1 MEKEKNAT
9 LERVRVS
16 AFMTCGAK
24 EKGCGGCPLI
34 HLAYPEQ
41 LKKKQSYIKKHLSI
55 FGKPR
60 PILGMAE
67 PDHYRNKAIATYA
80 AVKGGLISGIYREG
94 THRVIPVDAC
104 LLHALGT
111 DDVLRTVRE
120 TAMECGLSAYDEDR
134 HTGFL
139 RHALVRRGHYT
150 GQILVVLV
158 TAHASFPGKE
168 NFLSR
173 LIEKQPGI
181 TSVVQNIN
189 ERQTSAVLG
198 FVEHVLYGPGYIE
211 DTLCGLRFTISPRSF
226 YQVNTVQTEV
236 LYGEAIRLAEL
247 TGQETVIDA
256 YCGIGTLTLTAAKS
270 AGQAIGIEI
279 NSAAVNDANRNAQAN
294 SIQNVSFLKGDAG
307 RVMVKMAEEGKTAD
321 VVFMDPPRAGSSE
334 EFLSA
339 LVRLSPKR
347 VVYISC
353 NAETQARDL
362 KYLHERGYKIRAIQ
376 PVDLFPHTEHVETV
390 VMIARE
396 NKG

>member
-1 MEKEKNAT
+1 MA
-9 LERVRVS
+9 
-16 AFMTCGAK
+16 CDAK
-24 EKGCGGCPLI
+24 TKGCGGCPLI
-34 HLAYPEQ
+34 YLPYPEQ
-41 LKKKQSYIKKHLSI
+41 LKKKQAFTKKHLST

-60 PILGMAE
+60 PILGMAD
-67 PDHYRNKAIATYA
+67 PDHYRNKAIATFA
-80 AVKGGLISGIYREG
+80 TSKGGLISGIYREG
-94 THRVIPVDAC
+94 THQVIPVDAC
-104 LLHALGT
+104 LLHAPQT
-111 DDVLRTVRE
+111 DDVLRAVRE
-120 TAMECGLSAYDEDR
+120 TATECSLSVYDEDR

-158 TAHASFPGKE
+158 TAHASFPEKE
-168 NFLSR
+168 NFISML
-173 LIEKQPGI
+173 LEKQPGI

-189 ERQTSAVLG
+189 QRSTSAVLG

-211 DTLCGLRFTISPRSF
+211 DTLCGLCFTISPRSF

-236 LYGEAIRLAEL
+236 LYREAIRLAEL

-256 YCGIGTLTLTAAKS
+256 YCGIGTLTLAAAKS

-279 NSAAVNDANRNAQAN
+279 NPAAVNDANRNAQGN
-294 SIQNVSFLKGDAG
+294 GIQNVSFLKGDAG

-339 LVRLSPKR
+339 LCKLAPKR

-353 NAETQARDL
+353 NVETQARDL
-362 KYLHERGYKIRAIQ
+362 RFLHERGYRIRAIQ
-376 PVDLFPHTEHVETV
+376 PVDMFPHTEHVECV
-390 VMIARE
+390 VALERKDGVPRLE
-396 NKG
+396 

>member
-1 MEKEKNAT
+1 
-9 LERVRVS
+9 
-16 AFMTCGAK
+16 MTCDAK
-24 EKGCGGCPLI
+24 AKGCGGCPLN
-34 HLAYPEQ
+34 HLAYSEQ
-41 LKKKQSYIKKHLSI
+41 LKKKQAFTKKHLST

-67 PDHYRNKAIATYA
+67 PDHYRNKAISTFA
-80 AVKGGLISGIYREG
+80 ASKSGLISGIYREG
-94 THRVIPVDAC
+94 THKVTPVETC

-111 DDVLRTVRE
+111 DDVLRAVRE
-120 TAMECGLSAYDEDR
+120 TVTEYGIAAYDEDR

-139 RHALVRRGHYT
+139 RHVLVRRGHYT

-158 TAHASFPGKE
+158 TASAPFPKKDE
-168 NFLSR
+168 FLSR
-173 LIEKQPGI
+173 LLGRCPNI

-189 ERQTSAVLG
+189 ARPTSAVLG

-236 LYGEAIRLAEL
+236 LYREAIRLAEL
-247 TGQETVIDA
+247 TGKETVIDA
-256 YCGIGTLTLTAAKS
+256 YCGIGTLTLVAAKS
-270 AGQAIGIEI
+270 SGQAIGIEI
-279 NSAAVNDANRNAQAN
+279 NPAAVADANRNALAN
-294 SIQNVSFLKGDAG
+294 GMQNVSFLKGDAG
-307 RVMVKMAEEGKTAD
+307 RVMVQMAEEGKTAD

-339 LVRLSPKR
+339 LCALSPKR

-353 NAETQARDL
+353 NVETQARDL

-390 VMIARE
+390 VRLDNIE
-396 NKG
+396 

>member
-1 MEKEKNAT
+1 
-9 LERVRVS
+9 
-16 AFMTCGAK
+16 MTCGAK

-34 HLAYPEQ
+34 NLAYPEQ
-41 LKKKQSYIKKHLSI
+41 LKKKQAFTKKHLST

-60 PILGMAE
+60 PILGMAD
-67 PDHYRNKAIATYA
+67 PDHYRNKAIATFA
-80 AVKGGLISGIYREG
+80 AAKDGLISGIYREG

-111 DDVLRTVRE
+111 DEVLRAVRE
-120 TAMECGLSAYDEDR
+120 TAAECGLEAYDEDR
-134 HTGFL
+134 HTGFI

-158 TAHASFPGKE
+158 TAHASFPGKDD
-168 NFLSR
+168 FISR
-173 LIEKQPGI
+173 LLERQPGI

-189 ERQTSAVLG
+189 PRSTSAVLG

-211 DTLCGLRFTISPRSF
+211 DTLCGLRFFISPRSF

-236 LYGEAIRLAEL
+236 LYREAIRLAEL
-247 TGQETVIDA
+247 HGQETVIDA
-256 YCGIGTLTLTAAKS
+256 YCGIGTLTLAAAGS

-279 NSAAVNDANRNAQAN
+279 NPAAVNDANRNAMAN
-294 SIQNVSFLKGDAG
+294 NIQNVSFRKGDAG
-307 RVMVKMAEEGKTAD
+307 RVMVKMAEEGKAAD

-339 LVRLSPKR
+339 LIKLSPKR

-353 NAETQARDL
+353 NVETQARDL
-362 KYLHERGYKIRAIQ
+362 KYLHERGYRIRAIQ

-390 VMIARE
+390 ILMT
-396 NKG
+396 NSGSKDQ

>member
-1 MEKEKNAT
+1 
-9 LERVRVS
+9 
-16 AFMTCGAK
+16 MTCGAK
-24 EKGCGGCPLI
+24 SKGCGGCPLMN
-34 HLAYPEQ
+34 LAYPEQ
-41 LKKKQSYIKKHLSI
+41 LKKKQAFTKKHLST

-60 PILGMAE
+60 PILGMAN
-67 PDHYRNKAIATYA
+67 PDHYRNKAIATFA
-80 AVKGGLISGIYREG
+80 AEKDRLISGIYKEG
-94 THRVIPVDAC
+94 THQVIPVDIC
-104 LLHALGT
+104 LLHAAGT
-111 DDVLRTVRE
+111 DDILRCVRE
-120 TAMECGLSAYDEDR
+120 TAMECGLEAYDEDR

-158 TAHASFPGKE
+158 TAHASFLEKE

-173 LIEKQPGI
+173 LLQKQPGI

-189 ERQTSAVLG
+189 PRSTSAVLG

-226 YQVNTVQTEV
+226 YQVNTVQTEA
-236 LYGEAIRLAEL
+236 LYREAIRLAEL

-256 YCGIGTLTLTAAKS
+256 YCGIGTLTLVAAQS

-279 NSAAVNDANRNAQAN
+279 NPAAVNDANRNAVAN
-294 SIQNVSFLKGDAG
+294 NIQNASFLKGDAG

-339 LVRLSPKR
+339 LVQLSPKR

-353 NAETQARDL
+353 NVETQARDL
-362 KYLHERGYKIRAIQ
+362 KYLHERGYRIRAIQ
-376 PVDLFPHTEHVETV
+376 PVDLFPHTEHTECCCLLERTTSV
-390 VMIARE
+390 E
-396 NKG
+396 NKEV